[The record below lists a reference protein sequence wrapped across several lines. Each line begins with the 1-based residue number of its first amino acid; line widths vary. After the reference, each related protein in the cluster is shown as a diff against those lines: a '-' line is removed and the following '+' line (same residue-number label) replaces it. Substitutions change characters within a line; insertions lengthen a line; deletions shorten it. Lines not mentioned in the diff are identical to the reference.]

1 MLLEFLAPFLS
12 LFIWIICSAISLY
25 CFIFLFYKRILTR
38 KLIESTSN
46 KLIVYLLLGV
56 VILSPLLVGLSFRLG
71 GFLLKGANVPWGAR
85 IENFETGV
93 IVLWSFFLM
102 KSSIVLI
109 LALIKPSFVGFDK
122 RYKAFFLYIIYHL
135 FTLYLFIIME
145 MIIPVISGPLG
156 RLNSTSG
163 GFD

>member
-12 LFIWIICSAISLY
+12 IFIWIVSSAISLY
-25 CFIFLFYKRILTR
+25 CFIFLFYKRMLTT
-38 KLIESTSN
+38 KLIENTSN

-56 VILSPLLVGLSFRLG
+56 VILSPLLAGLSFRLG
-71 GFLLKGANVPWGAR
+71 GIILKEGDIPWGAR
-85 IENFETGV
+85 IDNFETGV
-93 IVLWSFFLM
+93 VVLWSLFLM
-102 KSSIVLI
+102 KSTIILI

-122 RYKAFFLYIIYHL
+122 RYKAFFLYIIYHV